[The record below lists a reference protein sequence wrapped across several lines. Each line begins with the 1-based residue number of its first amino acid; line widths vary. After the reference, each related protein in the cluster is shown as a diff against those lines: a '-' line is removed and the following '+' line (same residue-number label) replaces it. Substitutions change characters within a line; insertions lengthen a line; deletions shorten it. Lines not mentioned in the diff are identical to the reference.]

1 MSNGSLLMTSR
12 MDGAPWWPGSGQD
25 HHYNKTNILNR
36 NRGFARSDDG
46 GHTWQEV
53 WYLSARPGDRQAE
66 IGIHDTF
73 VNEALTSSAT
83 RMYWA
88 HPQNISRTRSNYTLH
103 SSSNGGA
110 SWDFVNRVY
119 GGGAGYSDAIVVPD
133 PAAPGGETLLMAF
146 QKTFTPPVA
155 GIEGGG
161 YDVGLARL
169 PL

>member
-1 MSNGSLLMTSR
+1 MWRVVRLGR
-12 MDGAPWWPGSGQD
+12 
-25 HHYNKTNILNR
+25 R
-36 NRGFARSDDG
+36 RARS
-46 GHTWQEV
+46 
-53 WYLSARPGDRQAE
+53 RQACRPRRSE
-66 IGIHDTF
+66 NT
-73 VNEALTSSAT
+73 
-83 RMYWA
+83 
-88 HPQNISRTRSNYTLH
+88 SRTRSNYTLH